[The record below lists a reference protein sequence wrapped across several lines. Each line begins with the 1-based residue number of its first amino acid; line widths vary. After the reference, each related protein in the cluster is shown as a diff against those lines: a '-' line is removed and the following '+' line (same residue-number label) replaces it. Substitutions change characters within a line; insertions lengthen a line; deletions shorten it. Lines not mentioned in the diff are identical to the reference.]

1 MFQIFCDDIVLDFSP
16 HSDGA
21 ICNQGVDDPRMAMWY
36 QRMINPAN
44 VLGRDQMQGPFSM
57 AIPTQVNPAISAQN
71 YNVSAAWP
79 IQTLKS

>member
-1 MFQIFCDDIVLDFSP
+1 MDFSP